1 MNVRF
6 EYLYRDAG
14 NFKNWGEVVFS
25 NPRNINADVVA
36 AMADKVLIDHAYFV
50 ASKASVPD
58 LHFAQHIE
66 ELDHDW
72 HEVCAFQPTD
82 DAPNDP
88 QGRDVEEFIE
98 SLQCA
103 PQINSIRLNERANR

>member
-25 NPRNINADVVA
+25 NPSNISVESVA
-36 AMADKVLIDHAYFV
+36 AMAAETFRVGPAYFV
-50 ASKASVPD
+50 ASQMGVPD
-58 LHFAQHIE
+58 LHFPERDE

-72 HEVCAFQPTD
+72 HEVHAFHSTD
-82 DAPNDP
+82 DDQSDP
-88 QGRDVEEFIE
+88 QGRNFETFIE
-98 SLQCA
+98 LLKHHLA
-103 PQINSIRLNERANR
+103 VINRG